1 MEILQNELAV
11 TKVRLSKLEERIEQ
25 NDLYERRDTLVF
37 SGSKIPGIP
46 TSLGSTAVENILQV
60 TRNLIRENL
69 KISVPENEIS
79 TAHRIVSKNPN
90 QRSIIVKFCRRDRKI
105 EILTAARQSKVQ
117 QFFVN
122 EHLTATQKAIGFVLR
137 KAKREFPD
145 VVSGSTTFVGII
157 RLL

>member
-1 MEILQNELAV
+1 M
-11 TKVRLSKLEERIEQ
+11 
-25 NDLYERRDTLVF
+25 
-37 SGSKIPGIP
+37 
-46 TSLGSTAVENILQV
+46 
-60 TRNLIRENL
+60 
-69 KISVPENEIS
+69 
-79 TAHRIVSKNPN
+79 SKNPN

-145 VVSGSTTFVGII
+145 VVSGSTTFDGKHCVWVKPPNPDAPGARDAKITI
-157 RLL
+157 QTYEKLSQFCTRTLGKPVSYFIDDFPH